1 MISTKD
7 SSIPSSN
14 LLKIFISVQVVSL
27 SNDIFSVNRSLVER
41 YSLDC
46 RACYSRATFGLAQ
59 QNRIKDIHEV
69 SALVMQWMSKNVKV
83 KDNDTFVL
91 VLDSL
96 FINAVRGKPDSPM
109 QFANRISDKIQK
121 VG

>member
-46 RACYSRATFGLAQ
+46 RTCYSRATFGLAQ